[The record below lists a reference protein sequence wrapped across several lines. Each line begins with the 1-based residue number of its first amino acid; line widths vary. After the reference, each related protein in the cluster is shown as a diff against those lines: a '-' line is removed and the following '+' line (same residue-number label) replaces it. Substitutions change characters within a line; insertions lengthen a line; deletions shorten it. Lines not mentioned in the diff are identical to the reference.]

1 MSTTESTNNG
11 IQNQD
16 AKVETANG
24 IDSNNNGIEKKAFAH
39 HHYNLNAL
47 TNTYVLKFLN
57 NLKCYKLILDLF
69 L

>member
-1 MSTTESTNNG
+1 MSTTESTKNG

-16 AKVETANG
+16 VKIETANG

-47 TNTYVLKFLN
+47 TNGYV
-57 NLKCYKLILDLF
+57 
-69 L
+69 